1 MTSQNS
7 RRKLLRWFALS
18 AAGIL
23 LPGRMLRAD
32 DLLPTPPITEG
43 PFYPRELPLD
53 DDNDL
58 TQVRGRNGLAK
69 GVILDLAGRVL
80 DSRGRPVRNA
90 QVEIWQCNAF
100 GRYHHPDDHS
110 SAPIDANFQG
120 FGKTVA
126 DAEGRYRFRT
136 IKPVPYPGRTP
147 HIHFKLAGREFGS
160 LTTQMF
166 VAGEPLNERDF
177 LYRAIRDERVRKAMA
192 VQLVPSDPATGASLR
207 GTFDIVLGQVKAG

>member
-1 MTSQNS
+1 MNDRNS

-23 LPGRMLRAD
+23 LPGRLLRAEE
-32 DLLPTPPITEG
+32 LLPTPPITEG

-58 TQVRGRNGLAK
+58 TQIKGQNGLAK
-69 GVILDLAGRVL
+69 GIILDLAGRVL
-80 DSRGRPVRNA
+80 DPRGRPVRNA

-110 SAPIDANFQG
+110 SAPVDANFQG
-120 FGKTVA
+120 FGKTVT

-147 HIHFKLAGREFGS
+147 HIHFKLAGRDFGS

-192 VQLVPSDPATGASLR
+192 VQLAPSDPAAGASLR
-207 GTFDIVLGQVKAG
+207 GTFDIVLGLVKAG